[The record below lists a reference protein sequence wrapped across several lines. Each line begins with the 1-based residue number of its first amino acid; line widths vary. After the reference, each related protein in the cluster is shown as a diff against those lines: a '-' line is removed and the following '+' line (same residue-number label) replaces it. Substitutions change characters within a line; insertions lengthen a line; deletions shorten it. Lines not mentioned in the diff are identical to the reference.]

1 MDTSS
6 ILHYTPVDN
15 IFILYYKVG
24 YYLHSS
30 ANMVNIY
37 LKIKGRR
44 VLALSIPVCSGLVP
58 VHFQCHKC
66 CRC

>member
-15 IFILYYKVG
+15 IFILYYRVG

-37 LKIKGRR
+37 LKIEDRR
-44 VLALSIPVCSGLVP
+44 VLALSISLFWPHP
-58 VHFQCHKC
+58 RTFQCHKC